1 MIPRGTTPNQ
11 IFTVDA
17 DITQAEVVYLTYRQ
31 NNRNVLEKDK
41 DDLEITKDSVS
52 FRMSQEDSLKFDR
65 NGAIAIQIR
74 ARFSD
79 NTAIKS
85 NIVQTSS
92 DYLLKE
98 GVI

>member
-17 DITQAEVVYLTYRQ
+17 DITQAEVVYLTYKQ
-31 NNRNVLEKDK
+31 GNMTVLEKEK
-41 DDLEITKDSVS
+41 EELTITKDTVS
-52 FRMSQEDSLKFDR
+52 FRMTQEESLLFER
-65 NGAIAIQIR
+65 NGEISMQIR

-79 NTAIKS
+79 GTAIKS
-85 NIVQTSS
+85 NIVKTSS
-92 DYLLKE
+92 DHLLKE